1 MSESFFLYNII
12 LENCLTL
19 IPSKMLNT
27 SKIPNLQPNVKNY
40 PPDRHQGSLFAELR
54 GSFGKNGWRL
64 LVLTLLMM
72 YFAIC
77 WQGERVLRN
86 RVFNFFKEIGANGF
100 GVSYKEPKS
109 SFLALQSGLYLDDLT
124 VTAPKSMG
132 GWQFKAGRISITL
145 NPLAPRNISFSMRG
159 THSLKTQKY
168 GDIRFVADDARADI
182 NTGSQQTPA
191 SVKIYIQ
198 NVRSGTQNALAGS
211 AFERLFFRLKKIP
224 AKHDGLESF
233 SYSFQT
239 ENITL
244 PAGKFQNLP
253 KTVEYLYLSGEI
265 DGVSRQ
271 REKPLLKDWLDNSG
285 TVEIKKGEII
295 WKPLMAEFSA
305 TAALNG
311 ALEPT
316 VAATAK
322 AYGFFDMLEILG
334 NEHIVS
340 SGNLSV
346 AKVVLGPRLTVEH
359 GENRPSLSTSFS
371 YQDGNLYAGQI
382 VLIEKNTGDEP

>member
-19 IPSKMLNT
+19 VPSKMLNT

-145 NPLAPRNISFSMRG
+145 NPLAPRNISFYMRG

-322 AYGFFDMLEILG
+322 AYGFFDMLEILE

>member
-1 MSESFFLYNII
+1 
-12 LENCLTL
+12 
-19 IPSKMLNT
+19 MLNT

>member
-19 IPSKMLNT
+19 VPSKMLNT

-322 AYGFFDMLEILG
+322 AYGFFDMLEILE

-382 VLIEKNTGDEP
+382 ILIEKNTGDEL

>member
-1 MSESFFLYNII
+1 
-12 LENCLTL
+12 
-19 IPSKMLNT
+19 MLNT
-27 SKIPNLQPNVKNY
+27 SKIPNLQPNVKN
-40 PPDRHQGSLFAELR
+40 PAPDKRHGSLFAEMR
-54 GSFGKNGWRL
+54 GAFGKKGWQL
-64 LVLTLLMM
+64 LLLTLLMM
-72 YFAIC
+72 YFAVC
-77 WQGERVLRN
+77 WQGERVLRA

-159 THSLKTQKY
+159 THSLKTEKY
-168 GDIRFVADDARADI
+168 GDIRFIADDARADI
-182 NTGSQQTPA
+182 NTGSKLSPA

-224 AKHDGLESF
+224 AKHDGLASF

-239 ENITL
+239 ENIVL
-244 PAGKFQNLP
+244 PAGKHQSLP

-265 DGVSRQ
+265 DGISQQ

-322 AYGFFDMLEILG
+322 AYGFFDMLEILE
-334 NEHIVS
+334 NEHTIS

>member
-19 IPSKMLNT
+19 VPSKMLNT

-322 AYGFFDMLEILG
+322 AYGFFDMLEILE

>member
-1 MSESFFLYNII
+1 M
-12 LENCLTL
+12 
-19 IPSKMLNT
+19 
-27 SKIPNLQPNVKNY
+27 
-40 PPDRHQGSLFAELR
+40 
-54 GSFGKNGWRL
+54 
-64 LVLTLLMM
+64 
-72 YFAIC
+72 
-77 WQGERVLRN
+77 
-86 RVFNFFKEIGANGF
+86 
-100 GVSYKEPKS
+100 
-109 SFLALQSGLYLDDLT
+109 
-124 VTAPKSMG
+124 
-132 GWQFKAGRISITL
+132 
-145 NPLAPRNISFSMRG
+145 
-159 THSLKTQKY
+159 
-168 GDIRFVADDARADI
+168 
-182 NTGSQQTPA
+182 
-191 SVKIYIQ
+191 
-198 NVRSGTQNALAGS
+198 
-211 AFERLFFRLKKIP
+211 
-224 AKHDGLESF
+224 
-233 SYSFQT
+233 
-239 ENITL
+239 
-244 PAGKFQNLP
+244 
-253 KTVEYLYLSGEI
+253 SGEI

-322 AYGFFDMLEILG
+322 AYGFFDMLEILE

>member
-19 IPSKMLNT
+19 VPSKMLNT

-168 GDIRFVADDARADI
+168 GDIRFIADDARADI

-322 AYGFFDMLEILG
+322 AYGFFDMLEILE

>member
-19 IPSKMLNT
+19 VPSKMLNT

-159 THSLKTQKY
+159 THALKTQKY
-168 GDIRFVADDARADI
+168 GDIRFIADDARADI

-322 AYGFFDMLEILG
+322 AYGFFDMLEILE